1 VIHAVTLCSHKM
13 FVLIVSQLQRL
24 PVLNAKD
31 ITLILKCQNALN
43 VNLSVTLQHWPNVKA
58 VTTFGILKKI
68 IAIWLTPAKYL
79 DVYSAEIQAIPVSVV
94 TEVSI

>member
-1 VIHAVTLCSHKM
+1 MNLAPITYFIKVNVYNATLSTLNKLVIYAVTLCSHKM

-31 ITLILKCQNALN
+31 TTLILKCQNALN

-58 VTTFGILKKI
+58 VNTFGILKRI
-68 IAIWLTPAKYL
+68 IAI
-79 DVYSAEIQAIPVSVV
+79 
-94 TEVSI
+94 